1 MHPFIPDNGDGVDI
15 GHLIDNSEAGA
26 WSKELARLA
35 QMGCGPI
42 CYGSG
47 HFTET
52 NPVPARDGG
61 RGLSTPLSTPADSSS
76 SSHKE
81 GSNQ

>member
-1 MHPFIPDNGDGVDI
+1 MPPFIPDNGDGVDI

-42 CYGSG
+42 CDGSG
-47 HFTET
+47 HFTE
-52 NPVPARDGG
+52 
-61 RGLSTPLSTPADSSS
+61 ADKVAAPSV
-76 SSHKE
+76 
-81 GSNQ
+81 SNNSFHTKGNSE